1 MESEVLLMARC
12 RGHVRHP
19 KRVKEG
25 VQQAWRIWDVHDMGG
40 CEDVNADFHGGDT
53 KTMEATDSGAT
64 TGDEAVSSKDADTD
78 FHGAARRVT
87 KMVRAST

>member
-1 MESEVLLMARC
+1 
-12 RGHVRHP
+12 
-19 KRVKEG
+19 
-25 VQQAWRIWDVHDMGG
+25 MGG